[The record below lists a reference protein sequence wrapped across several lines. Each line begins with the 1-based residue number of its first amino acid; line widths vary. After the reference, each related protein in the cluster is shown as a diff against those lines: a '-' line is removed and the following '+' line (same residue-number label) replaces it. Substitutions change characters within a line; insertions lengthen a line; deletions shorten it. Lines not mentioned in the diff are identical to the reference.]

1 MPGKNI
7 NRIKE
12 QLMETIENHQA
23 AKQSTLNNAELI
35 ESQLRP
41 IEDTLI
47 KFKGIHEG
55 VMIVNNHLQRLEGLD
70 EQTMRTALKIVE
82 QLLDAA
88 NQQLLKQEG
97 ALLAYKNTVA
107 LLKNKAQEHE
117 MMIRGKTAVMEK
129 ADKSSINPPEEK
141 VPVVSQPPPI
151 TKKTGR
157 RK

>member
-1 MPGKNI
+1 
-7 NRIKE
+7 
-12 QLMETIENHQA
+12 METIENHQT

-55 VMIVNNHLQRLEGLD
+55 IMIVNNHLRRLEGLD
-70 EQTMRTALKIVE
+70 DQTMLTTLKVVE

-129 ADKSSINPPEEK
+129 ADKSSITPPEEK
-141 VPVVSQPPPI
+141 APVVTTNTPSLPKGA
-151 TKKTGR
+151 KKTGK